1 MAVIKSGASSDQL
14 TIDSTSK
21 AARVTLYDPD
31 GNVLSKKVATYAAA
45 LGNTNTAAGTGVFLS
60 ILGSSTKTIR
70 VHKVVICGTVATA
83 AVYGS
88 VVCNKRLTGATTG
101 GTATTITPQPHDST
115 SGAASAVVKY
125 YTALATAGTGGG
137 MVAAQ
142 SDFFPITAT
151 VTSEPANLL
160 FLPQQDTGAETQD
173 WVLRGTNECLEFA
186 FSATTTNAPTLTV
199 WVIFTE
205 E

>member
-1 MAVIKSGASSDQL
+1 MAVIKSGATSDQL
-14 TIDSTSK
+14 TVDPTSK
-21 AARVTLYDPD
+21 AARVTLYDPE
-31 GNVLSKKVATYAAA
+31 GNVLSRKVSTYSAA

-60 ILGSSTKTIR
+60 IQGSSTKTIR
-70 VHKVVICGTVATA
+70 VHKVLVTGTVATA

-88 VVCNKRLTGATTG
+88 VVCNKRLTGATSG
-101 GTATTITPQPHDST
+101 GTATTITPIAHDSV
-115 SGAASAVVKY
+115 SASPSAVVKY

-137 MVAAQ
+137 TIAAQ

-151 VTSEPANLL
+151 VGAEPANLL

-199 WVIFTE
+199 WVTFTE

>member
-14 TIDSTSK
+14 TIDPTSK

-31 GNVLSKKVATYAAA
+31 GNVLSKKVATYSAAQG
-45 LGNTNTAAGTGVFLS
+45 LTNTAAGTGVFLS
-60 ILGSSTKTIR
+60 IQGSSTKTVR
-70 VHKVVICGTVATA
+70 VHKVIITGTVATA

-88 VVCNKRLTGATTG
+88 VVCNKRLTGATSG
-101 GTATTITPQPHDST
+101 GTATTLTPIAHDSA
-115 SGAASAVVKY
+115 SGAPSAVVKY
-125 YTALATAGTGGG
+125 YTALGTAGSGGG
-137 MVAAQ
+137 MIAAQ
-142 SDFFPITAT
+142 SDYFPITAT
-151 VTSEPANLL
+151 VSSESANVL
-160 FLPQQDTGAETQD
+160 FIAQQDTGAETQD

-199 WVIFTE
+199 WVTFTE